1 MDETANCVTESAE
14 LCIVRRMI
22 GHMSPPSILRVLLGS
37 CLVLAA
43 GLGIGQADEK
53 AAPKDKDNLGAWLR
67 LPADGTPWEHPGTG
81 LRLPQMLGPFSLTSV
96 FRDSRAEA
104 GVVATYVRQGSDL
117 KASVVIFPCPYPVE
131 LGKNIDA
138 VARKEHERLV
148 SDLKVAAQAGG
159 YVEKQRSPLSQQ
171 ALTLWQ
177 NGSVPMTVQTIEMV
191 PLEPQKKPAQPPL
204 PDINHWLS
212 VLIYKDH
219 FVQLSVIIPTLEMQ
233 KDRKQVDDLITQLLQ
248 CIRDPALK
256 TEMLLMCQQYLH
268 DPLSKEGRESADA
281 LLAYSKESPVFE
293 VILPGEALTPV
304 LNQVSSYS
312 SDASLDLVR
321 AFIVGSSV
329 VSLQGGS
336 VDESL
341 DEGSRLFIDVATHY
355 RKTDSRFAL
364 PFFDELAK
372 AREAKRA
379 PSFLKERMQAPAKP

>member
-1 MDETANCVTESAE
+1 MTISAE
-14 LCIVRRMI
+14 LFIVRRIMD
-22 GHMSPPSILRVLLGS
+22 HTSPPAILRALLGA

-43 GLGIGQADEK
+43 GPGSGLAEEK
-53 AAPKDKDNLGAWLR
+53 PAPEGKDNLGAWLK
-67 LPADGTPWEHPGTG
+67 LPADGTPWEHTGTG
-81 LRLPQMLGPFSLTSV
+81 LRFPQMLGTFSLASV

-104 GVVATYVRQGSDL
+104 GVAVTYVRQGSDL
-117 KASVVIFPCPYPVE
+117 KASVVIFPCPHPVE
-131 LGKNIDA
+131 LGKDIDA

-148 SDLKVAAQAGG
+148 SDLKAAAQGGG

-191 PLEPQKKPAQPPL
+191 PAEARQKQQPPP

-219 FVQLSVIIPTLEMQ
+219 FVQLSVIIPTPEMK

-268 DPLSKEGRESADA
+268 DPLSKEGRESADT

-293 VILPGEALTPV
+293 IILPGEALTPV
-304 LNQVSSYS
+304 LNEVSSFS
-312 SDASLDLVR
+312 HDASLDLLR

-341 DEGSRLFIDVATHY
+341 DEGARMFNDVAAHY

-364 PFFDELAK
+364 PFIDELAR

-379 PSFLKERMQAPAKP
+379 ASFLKERMQAAKKP